1 MTGGRARRG
10 QDADP
15 MTLHQTEAFLIVGAM
30 LALFAWDRLRYDL
43 VAAAALS
50 LAALTGVVPAA
61 KAFEGFAN
69 PVVIIIASVLVLGR
83 AVATSGLI
91 ETVMRRMLARVQSQS
106 LQIGI
111 LTAAVTFL
119 SAVMKNVGTLGIFM
133 PIAIQVAQ
141 RSGRSPSSYLM
152 PLAFGSLVGGTI
164 TQIGT
169 SPNLLISSVRQDL
182 TGQAFSLFDFTPVGL
197 PLALIAIVFLALA
210 WRIIPRR
217 RSAAA
222 GSERA
227 FNIEDYVSQA
237 RIPPDSSLV
246 GKTVAELEELGEGEL
261 SVNAIISPTGR
272 RHIPRGSS
280 RLAEGDVLMLRA
292 DPVAAKP
299 IFDQTGLE
307 VVGADKLPPATNK
320 DEEIETV
327 EAVVTSESPL
337 VGRTPQHL
345 RLRRDYGVSLLAVGR
360 AGQRITT
367 PLPRTRLQIG
377 DVLILQGR
385 HGELTETLTRLAC
398 LPLAERHITLGEARP
413 RFIPVVVLVAALAL
427 ASLQIVPVQIAFFVG
442 AVAVVLLRS
451 ISVKAAYDAID
462 WPIIVMLGC
471 VIPVGESLKETG
483 ATELMAGVLTS
494 VAAQL
499 PGTLALG
506 LILVASML
514 ITPMLHHAAA
524 VLVMGPVAAVVAG
537 NLGYTPDAFL
547 MAVAL
552 GASCDFLT
560 PIGHQNNLLVMGPG
574 GYRFNDYWRLGLPL
588 SCVVAVLGTLLIAQF
603 WPLR

>member
-1 MTGGRARRG
+1 
-10 QDADP
+10 
-15 MTLHQTEAFLIVGAM
+15 MTLHQAEAFLIVGAM

-50 LAALTGVVPAA
+50 VATLTGVVPAN

-69 PVVIIIASVLVLGR
+69 PVIIIIASVLVLGR
-83 AVATSGLI
+83 AVAASGVI
-91 ETVMRRMLARVQSQS
+91 ETVMRRILAGVQSQS
-106 LQIGI
+106 LQIGT

-152 PLAFGSLVGGTI
+152 PLAFGSLVGGTM
-164 TQIGT
+164 TLIGT

-182 TGQAFSLFDFTPVGL
+182 TDQPFGLFDFMPVGL
-197 PLALIAIVFLALA
+197 PLSLIAIGFLAFA
-210 WRIIPRR
+210 WRFIPQRR
-217 RSAAA
+217 TNAI
-222 GSERA
+222 GTDRA
-227 FNIEDYVSQA
+227 FNVEDYVSEA
-237 RIPPDSSLV
+237 RIPTDSPII
-246 GKTVAELEELGEGEL
+246 GKSVAELETLGEGEV
-261 SVNAIISPTGR
+261 SVNAIVSPSGR
-272 RHIPRGSS
+272 RHIPSGSW

-299 IFDQTGLE
+299 LIDRAGLE

-320 DEEIETV
+320 DEEIESI
-327 EAVVTSESPL
+327 EAVVTGESPL
-337 VGRTPQHL
+337 VGQTPRRLH
-345 RLRRDYGVSLLAVGR
+345 LRRDYGVSLLAIGR
-360 AGQRITT
+360 AGQPITT
-367 PLPRTRLQIG
+367 PLPRTKLQVG
-377 DVLILQGR
+377 DVLVLQGR
-385 HGELTETLTRLAC
+385 QGELTETLMRLGC
-398 LPLAERHITLGEARP
+398 LPLAERHITLGRT
-413 RFIPVVVLVAALAL
+413 RQRLIPIVVLLAALGA
-427 ASLQIVPVQIAFFVG
+427 ASLQLVPVQIAFFVG
-442 AVAVVLLRS
+442 AMLVVLLRS
-451 ISVKAAYDAID
+451 LSLKAAYDSID

-471 VIPVGESLKETG
+471 VIPVGESLKGTG
-483 ATELMAGVLTS
+483 ATDLIAGVLTG
-494 VAAQL
+494 AAAHL
-499 PGTLALG
+499 PSILALA

-514 ITPMLHHAAA
+514 ITPLLHHAAA
-524 VLVMGPVAAVVAG
+524 VLVMGPVAAAVAH
-537 NLGYTPDAFL
+537 NLGYGTDAFL

-588 SCVVAVLGTLLIAQF
+588 SCLVAVLGTLLIAQF